1 MQRDLLTTLLEP
13 IIEKRKV
20 GQCCYG
26 SLKRASLANPLN
38 GTFVS
43 FSGPSFVYIVTTH
56 RNSFKVGSKWKR
68 KTSRVFSKCLF
79 CRLWLLQVFTVLCLL
94 FENSKFIENLVM
106 KDSISSSPSSSYP
119 AATAAPTSSNS
130 APLIQVIS
138 EESSQEPDS
147 SLWSLPSLDSLCD
160 LHPLLHS
167 VLSSHSSGFPLT
179 RSFPKECNQRW
190 LLPCYNAQILIF
202 QQYLRSSRSIT
213 RAVLEEMEF
222 LFSCYQ
228 QIASAGSNEMLGTLS
243 VLVTHTHSFY
253 FSILSSLSEQ
263 QNVLEVQRSRLE
275 RDGQNSDEVRR
286 AINELAAKCQSV
298 ARLCGS
304 DFEMMLGELKTR
316 GGPLPTSEI
325 DSLLNG
331 LASTAYC
338 RDDKE
343 KSAFYS
349 LLRLLVLRLLRL
361 NQDQLQRY
369 VQTADQSLLS
379 VCMNAT
385 RAFSKASHN
394 PRDQNASL
402 YGDLP
407 AIVSS
412 IAQTAILHSEAAGRV
427 SQFAQ
432 ELVDFL
438 DKEDAGMSREV
449 IVETAVD
456 FNVDRFAIG
465 VLEEAANQHRAGI
478 ASAMLAGERDGNH
491 RRLSP
496 VLRKA
501 RDE

>member
-1 MQRDLLTTLLEP
+1 
-13 IIEKRKV
+13 
-20 GQCCYG
+20 
-26 SLKRASLANPLN
+26 
-38 GTFVS
+38 
-43 FSGPSFVYIVTTH
+43 
-56 RNSFKVGSKWKR
+56 
-68 KTSRVFSKCLF
+68 
-79 CRLWLLQVFTVLCLL
+79 
-94 FENSKFIENLVM
+94 
-106 KDSISSSPSSSYP
+106 
-119 AATAAPTSSNS
+119 
-130 APLIQVIS
+130 
-138 EESSQEPDS
+138 
-147 SLWSLPSLDSLCD
+147 
-160 LHPLLHS
+160 
-167 VLSSHSSGFPLT
+167 
-179 RSFPKECNQRW
+179 
-190 LLPCYNAQILIF
+190 
-202 QQYLRSSRSIT
+202 
-213 RAVLEEMEF
+213 
-222 LFSCYQ
+222 
-228 QIASAGSNEMLGTLS
+228 
-243 VLVTHTHSFY
+243 
-253 FSILSSLSEQ
+253 
-263 QNVLEVQRSRLE
+263 
-275 RDGQNSDEVRR
+275 
-286 AINELAAKCQSV
+286 
-298 ARLCGS
+298 
-304 DFEMMLGELKTR
+304 MMLGELKTR
-316 GGPLPTSEI
+316 GGPLPTTEI

-449 IVETAVD
+449 IVETAVV

-465 VLEEAANQHRAGI
+465 VLGEAAN
-478 ASAMLAGERDGNH
+478 
-491 RRLSP
+491 
-496 VLRKA
+496 
-501 RDE
+501 